1 MFIEES
7 SAGEAQ
13 ARVEG
18 SLPRE
23 IISER
28 AMRIQPPSESRDH
41 SALRAGVGSL
51 RKREGG

>member
-7 SAGEAQ
+7 SADEAR

-23 IISER
+23 RMSEWVI
-28 AMRIQPPSESRDH
+28 RIQPSSERRDH
-41 SALRAGVGSL
+41 SASRADVGSL